1 MSVLFTEPV
10 YLGIHPSSGTKPFHF
25 AALNDQLRIV
35 ASYQGDIQGVLAF
48 AAGLQSGVAAVDSPA
63 VLSRSSMG
71 RPDLRERFG
80 LPSDSRTWARWKLG
94 EYELRRR
101 NIRLYRT
108 PTENRLAPA
117 WMRQGMQLHARLS
130 KLGFTAPGADGDSA
144 ERTVLEVIPH
154 ACYTTLLRR
163 RPFAK
168 QSLEGRMQRQL
179 VLHLEGVDLPNP
191 LEALEEITR
200 HHLLSGQLPLADLLS
215 HQALDAMMAAFT
227 AYLSANHPERTLR
240 LGEPDEGLITLPVPE
255 LLDRYP

>member
-1 MSVLFTEPV
+1 
-10 YLGIHPSSGTKPFHF
+10 
-25 AALNDQLRIV
+25 
-35 ASYQGDIQGVLAF
+35 LA
-48 AAGLQSGVAAVDSPA
+48 
-63 VLSRSSMG
+63 
-71 RPDLRERFG
+71 
-80 LPSDSRTWARWKLG
+80 

-117 WMRQGMQLHARLS
+117 WMRQGMQLHARLHA
-130 KLGFTAPGADGDSA
+130 LGFAALAADLA

-179 VLHLEGVDLPNP
+179 VLHMEGVDLPNP

-200 HHLLSGQLPLADLLS
+200 YHLLSGQLPLADLYS
-215 HQALDAMMAAFT
+215 HQALDALMAAFT

-240 LGEPDEGLITLPVPE
+240 VGEPDEGLITLPVPA